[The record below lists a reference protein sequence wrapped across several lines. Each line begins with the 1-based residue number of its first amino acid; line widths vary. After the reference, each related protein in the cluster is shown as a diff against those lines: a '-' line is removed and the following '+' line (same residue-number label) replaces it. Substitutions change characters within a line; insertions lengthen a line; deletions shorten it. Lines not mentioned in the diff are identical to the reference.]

1 MRNIAALN
9 LLKIGEIKLKN
20 NLIAAPMAGISDKP
34 FRKLCYRYGAGMTV
48 SEMFLANSDVW
59 HTDKS
64 ALRMISNDDV
74 GIRAVQI
81 VGSDPDEMAKA
92 AEFNVKHGAQLID
105 INMGCPAKKVNKKL
119 AGSALMQ
126 YPELIKKI
134 LQRVV
139 GAVDVPVTLKT
150 RTGWNKDNRN
160 CIEIAQI
167 AQDCGIKAITIHG
180 RTRACLYNGVAEY
193 ESIKAVKEKVTIP
206 VIANG
211 DIRTPEQ
218 AKEVFQYTQADA
230 IMIGR
235 AAQGRPWIFEEI
247 AFYLSHG
254 KLKKSKSVDEV
265 EQVVLSHLDELYR
278 LYGEYKGLRIARKHV
293 NWYTKDYADSDQFRR
308 LFSVLSNTSEQV
320 KTLIA
325 FFSQIRNNQK
335 S

>member
-1 MRNIAALN
+1 MRNIADFN
-9 LLKIGEIKLKN
+9 LLSIGELKLKN

-34 FRKLCYRYGAGMTV
+34 FRNLCHRFGAGMTV

-64 ALRMISNDDV
+64 AMRMIASDDV

-105 INMGCPAKKVNKKL
+105 INMGCPAKKVNRKL

-134 LQRVV
+134 LQKVV

-150 RTGWNKDNRN
+150 RTGWNKENRN

-180 RTRACLYNGVAEY
+180 RTRACLFNGVAEY
-193 ESIKAVKEKVTIP
+193 DSIKAVKENVTIP

-211 DIRTPEQ
+211 DICTPEQ
-218 AKEVFQYTQADA
+218 VKDVFQYTQADA

-247 AFYLSHG
+247 AFYLTHG
-254 KLKKSKSVDEV
+254 QLQKNKSIDEV
-265 EQVVLSHLDELYR
+265 EQVVLSHLDDLYQF
-278 LYGEYKGLRIARKHV
+278 YGEYKGLRIARKHV
-293 NWYTKDYADSDQFRR
+293 NWYTKNYADSDQFRR

-320 KTLIA
+320 NTLKA
-325 FFSQIRNNQK
+325 FFSKIRNNPK

>member
-1 MRNIAALN
+1 MRNIADLN
-9 LLKIGEIKLKN
+9 LLNIGGVTLRN

-34 FRKLCYRYGAGMTV
+34 FRNLCYRFGAGMTV

-64 ALRMISNDDV
+64 ALRMMATDDI

-105 INMGCPAKKVNKKL
+105 INMGCPVKKINKKL
-119 AGSALMQ
+119 AGSALLQ
-126 YPELIKKI
+126 YPELIRTI
-134 LQRVV
+134 LQKVV
-139 GAVDVPVTLKT
+139 GSVDVPVTLKT
-150 RTGWNKDNRN
+150 RTGWDKNHRN

-180 RTRACLYNGVAEY
+180 RTRACLFNGLAEY
-193 ESIKAVKEKVTIP
+193 QSIKAVKENVTIP

-211 DIRTPEQ
+211 DICTPEQ
-218 AKEVFQYTQADA
+218 AKDVFQYTQADA

-247 AFYLSHG
+247 AFYLTHG
-254 KLKKSKSVDEV
+254 QLKKEKTIDEV
-265 EQVVLSHLDELYR
+265 EQVVISHLDELYQF
-278 LYGEYKGLRIARKHV
+278 YGEYKGLRIARKHV
-293 NWYTKDYADSDQFRR
+293 NWYTKSYADSDQFRR
-308 LFSVLSNTSEQV
+308 LFSVLSDTREQV
-320 KTLIA
+320 RALKA
-325 FFSQIRNNQK
+325 FFSKIRYNQK

>member
-74 GIRAVQI
+74 GICAVQI

-92 AEFNVKHGAQLID
+92 AEFNVRHGAQLID
-105 INMGCPAKKVNKKL
+105 INMGCPAKKINKKL

-134 LQRVV
+134 LQKVV

-150 RTGWNKDNRN
+150 RTGWNKDHRN

-254 KLKKSKSVDEV
+254 QLKKSKSIDEV
-265 EQVVLSHLDELYR
+265 EQVVLSHLDELYQ

-293 NWYTKDYADSDQFRR
+293 NWYTKDYADSDQLRR
-308 LFSVLSNTSEQV
+308 LFSVLSNSSEQV

>member
-1 MRNIAALN
+1 MRNIAGLN
-9 LLKIGEIKLKN
+9 LLSIGEVKLKN

-34 FRKLCYRYGAGMTV
+34 FRHLCYQYGAGMTV

-64 ALRMISNDDV
+64 ALRMVSTDDIGV
-74 GIRAVQI
+74 RAVQI

-92 AEFNVKHGAQLID
+92 AEFNVKHGAELID

-126 YPELIKKI
+126 HPELIRKI
-134 LQRVV
+134 LQKVV

-150 RTGWNKDNRN
+150 RTGWDKNHRN

-180 RTRACLYNGVAEY
+180 RTRACLFKGEAEY
-193 ESIKAVKEKVTIP
+193 ESIRAVKQHVTIP

-211 DIRTPEQ
+211 DICTPEQ
-218 AKEVFQYTQADA
+218 AKDVFQYTQADA

-235 AAQGRPWIFEEI
+235 AAQGQPWIFEEI
-247 AFYLSHG
+247 AFYLTHG
-254 KLKKSKSVDEV
+254 QLKKRKTIDEV
-265 EQVVLSHLDELYR
+265 EQIVLTHLDDLYQF
-278 LYGEYKGLRIARKHV
+278 YGEYKGLRIARKHV
-293 NWYTKDYADSDQFRR
+293 NWYTNYYADSDQFRR

-320 KTLIA
+320 KTLKA

>member
-1 MRNIAALN
+1 MRNIADFN
-9 LLKIGEIKLKN
+9 LLSIGELKLKN

-34 FRKLCYRYGAGMTV
+34 FRNLCHRFGAGMTV

-59 HTDKS
+59 NTDKS
-64 ALRMISNDDV
+64 ALRMIASDDV

-119 AGSALMQ
+119 AGSSLMQ

-134 LQRVV
+134 LQKVV

-150 RTGWNKDNRN
+150 RTGWNKENRN

-180 RTRACLYNGVAEY
+180 RTRACLFNGVAEY
-193 ESIKAVKEKVTIP
+193 DSIKAVKENVTIP

-211 DIRTPEQ
+211 DICTPEQ
-218 AKEVFQYTQADA
+218 AKDVFQYTQADA

-235 AAQGRPWIFEEI
+235 AAQGRPWIFEDI
-247 AFYLSHG
+247 AFYLTHG
-254 KLKKSKSVDEV
+254 QLQKNKSIDEV
-265 EQVVLSHLDELYR
+265 EQVVLSHLDDLYQF
-278 LYGEYKGLRIARKHV
+278 YGEYKGLRIARKHV
-293 NWYTKDYADSDQFRR
+293 NWYTKNYADSDQFRR

-320 KTLIA
+320 NTLKA
-325 FFSQIRNNQK
+325 FFSKIRNNPK

>member
-1 MRNIAALN
+1 MRNIAGLN
-9 LLKIGEIKLKN
+9 LLSIGGVSLTN

-34 FRKLCYRYGAGMTV
+34 FRNLCYRFGAGMTI

-64 ALRMISNDDV
+64 ALRMIASNDV

-126 YPELIKKI
+126 YPKLIETI
-134 LQRVV
+134 LQKVV

-150 RTGWNKDNRN
+150 RTGWDKNHRN

-180 RTRACLYNGVAEY
+180 RTRACLFNGKAEY
-193 ESIKAVKEKVTIP
+193 QSIKAVKESVSIP

-211 DIRTPEQ
+211 DISTPEQ
-218 AKEVFQYTQADA
+218 AKDVFQYTQADA

-247 AFYLSHG
+247 AFYLTHG
-254 KLKKSKSVDEV
+254 KLQKEKTIDEV
-265 EQVVLSHLDELYR
+265 EQVVLTHLEDLYQF
-278 LYGEYKGLRIARKHV
+278 YGEYKGLRIARKHV
-293 NWYTKDYADSDQFRR
+293 NWYTKNYVDSDQFRR
-308 LFSVLSNTSEQV
+308 LFSVLSDTSEQV
-320 KTLIA
+320 KALKA
-325 FFSQIRNNQK
+325 FFSKIRNNQK

>member
-180 RTRACLYNGVAEY
+180 RTRACLFNGVAEY

-254 KLKKSKSVDEV
+254 QLKKSKSVDEV

-293 NWYTKDYADSDQFRR
+293 NWYTKDYADSDQLRR
-308 LFSVLSNTSEQV
+308 LFSVLSNSSEQV